1 MIGNGNVLVEV
12 NAAVRKLAEL
22 SSLLDLCSAKVQSA
36 SAIML
41 CVYPCIP
48 GPCRSP
54 PMCNSSIII
63 VYSIVMRAL
72 LSHSFFCP
80 GAMGRGGFDSA

>member
-36 SAIML
+36 SAILLL
-41 CVYPCIP
+41 CVIP
-48 GPCRSP
+48 ASQ
-54 PMCNSSIII
+54 
-63 VYSIVMRAL
+63 VYVVPRQCVI
-72 LSHSFFCP
+72 FQ
-80 GAMGRGGFDSA
+80 

>member
-22 SSLLDLCSAKVQSA
+22 SSLLDLCLAKVQSA
-36 SAIML
+36 SAISLL
-41 CVYPCIP
+41 CVSSCIP

-54 PMCNSSIII
+54 PTYIPSIIA
-63 VYSIVMRAL
+63 V
-72 LSHSFFCP
+72 
-80 GAMGRGGFDSA
+80 